1 MKKILKIL
9 LILFLFLSCYLIY
22 IITDK
27 DIINYM
33 AIGNNSDFNKYV
45 IDDNTNYNDLYT
57 NNDYRIVDLV
67 NIIKYNQEK
76 DVSIHYLLN
85 KANIL
90 TINVGMNELYEKLD
104 NNTHD
109 IYSYL
114 NEMVSDMNILL
125 NEISRYDYDKV
136 FVIGYYNIDR
146 KNNDI
151 FTYINYKIKRLV
163 LEYGYKYI
171 DLNRVIGKND
181 LIKTDSYELNNIGK
195 EKISKKIVKYYLNN

>member
-151 FTYINYKIKRLV
+151 FTYINYKIKRIV